1 MALLH
6 AYNGRVAGIR
16 GLFGF
21 FFSRGIDK
29 LIKRVNRELKLN
41 TKMYSH
47 ASDSRL
53 DRDDPTIIIGHSLG
67 ANQAID
73 ECKDLKSEGK
83 SVDLLVLYDPA
94 FWGRSK
100 YAPARYAITSN
111 VKHCICYVSRDGRA
125 KKVKVAHGNNK
136 TILNNY
142 VQKQYSHVRI
152 AYQNHD
158 AVIAKIKKVL
168 A

>member
-29 LIKRVNRELKLN
+29 LIKRVNRELRLN

-47 ASDSRL
+47 TSDSRL

-83 SVDLLVLYDPA
+83 IVDLLVLYDPA
-94 FWGRSK
+94 FWGRSE
-100 YAPARYAITSN
+100 YAPARYAIPSN
-111 VKHCICYVSRDGRA
+111 VKECVCYVSRDGRA
-125 KKVKVAHGNNK
+125 KKVKNAKGNTKTK
-136 TILNNY
+136 TIN
-142 VQKQYSHVRI
+142 VIQKQYSHVRI

-158 AVIAKIKKVL
+158 AVIAKIREVL